1 MTKEQP
7 VLTLSHVTTSFQT
20 AHGLLPAVDDVGFSV
35 FPREIVAVVGESG
48 SGKTVTCLSVI
59 GLAGAS
65 AVTTGSIVFDGRE
78 LVGLPSDELRQVRGG
93 EIGFVFQEPMT
104 SLNPVFTVGNQLD
117 ETLRAHTKLSK
128 EQRKQRIIH
137 LFELCG
143 IPEPEQR
150 MRCYPY
156 ELSGGMKQ
164 RVMIAMALCCDPKI
178 LIADEPT
185 TALDVTIQAQVLGL
199 LRTLRDQLGMS
210 IVIVTHD
217 LGVVANF
224 AERVVVMY
232 AGKIVEEGPT
242 REVLDHPRHCYTRG
256 LIASIPRLTTQR
268 GQDLPV
274 IPGIVPDLTKM
285 PGVCRSAPPCGAAAD
300 RCKQQPPE
308 IVVGPGH
315 RASCWLEEQK
325 EGTAYGAD

>member
-1 MTKEQP
+1 M
-7 VLTLSHVTTSFQT
+7 TTSFQT

-185 TALDVTIQAQVLGL
+185 TALDVTWCLYWYLWLWQCRCQMPYRFPWEAWFHLLWIQDPNGYTPGYL
-199 LRTLRDQLGMS
+199 
-210 IVIVTHD
+210 
-217 LGVVANF
+217 
-224 AERVVVMY
+224 
-232 AGKIVEEGPT
+232 
-242 REVLDHPRHCYTRG
+242 HPRT
-256 LIASIPRLTTQR
+256 PDTTQ
-268 GQDLPV
+268 P
-274 IPGIVPDLTKM
+274 
-285 PGVCRSAPPCGAAAD
+285 
-300 RCKQQPPE
+300 
-308 IVVGPGH
+308 H
-315 RASCWLEEQK
+315 RFLWS
-325 EGTAYGAD
+325 GF

>member
-150 MRCYPY
+150 MRCY
-156 ELSGGMKQ
+156 GT
-164 RVMIAMALCCDPKI
+164 VFLC
-178 LIADEPT
+178 
-185 TALDVTIQAQVLGL
+185 
-199 LRTLRDQLGMS
+199 
-210 IVIVTHD
+210 
-217 LGVVANF
+217 
-224 AERVVVMY
+224 
-232 AGKIVEEGPT
+232 
-242 REVLDHPRHCYTRG
+242 
-256 LIASIPRLTTQR
+256 
-268 GQDLPV
+268 
-274 IPGIVPDLTKM
+274 
-285 PGVCRSAPPCGAAAD
+285 
-300 RCKQQPPE
+300 
-308 IVVGPGH
+308 
-315 RASCWLEEQK
+315 W
-325 EGTAYGAD
+325 

>member
-65 AVTTGSIVFDGRE
+65 AVTTGSIVFAGRE
-78 LVGLPSDELRQVRGG
+78 RGGRPSDELRQVRGG

-199 LRTLRDQLGMS
+199 CARCAIS
-210 IVIVTHD
+210 S
-217 LGVVANF
+217 
-224 AERVVVMY
+224 E
-232 AGKIVEEGPT
+232 
-242 REVLDHPRHCYTRG
+242 C
-256 LIASIPRLTTQR
+256 RL
-268 GQDLPV
+268 
-274 IPGIVPDLTKM
+274 
-285 PGVCRSAPPCGAAAD
+285 
-300 RCKQQPPE
+300 
-308 IVVGPGH
+308 
-315 RASCWLEEQK
+315 
-325 EGTAYGAD
+325 

>member
-1 MTKEQP
+1 
-7 VLTLSHVTTSFQT
+7 
-20 AHGLLPAVDDVGFSV
+20 
-35 FPREIVAVVGESG
+35 
-48 SGKTVTCLSVI
+48 
-59 GLAGAS
+59 
-65 AVTTGSIVFDGRE
+65 
-78 LVGLPSDELRQVRGG
+78 
-93 EIGFVFQEPMT
+93 
-104 SLNPVFTVGNQLD
+104 
-117 ETLRAHTKLSK
+117 
-128 EQRKQRIIH
+128 
-137 LFELCG
+137 
-143 IPEPEQR
+143 

-274 IPGIVPDLTKM
+274 IPGNVPDLSQM
-285 PGVCRSAPPCGAAAD
+285 PEGCRFAPRCGAATD

-315 RASCWLEEQK
+315 RASCWLE
-325 EGTAYGAD
+325 

>member
-1 MTKEQP
+1 MP
-7 VLTLSHVTTSFQT
+7 L
-20 AHGLLPAVDDVGFSV
+20 
-35 FPREIVAVVGESG
+35 VAQM
-48 SGKTVTCLSVI
+48 
-59 GLAGAS
+59 
-65 AVTTGSIVFDGRE
+65 FD
-78 LVGLPSDELRQVRGG
+78 
-93 EIGFVFQEPMT
+93 
-104 SLNPVFTVGNQLD
+104 
-117 ETLRAHTKLSK
+117 
-128 EQRKQRIIH
+128 
-137 LFELCG
+137 
-143 IPEPEQR
+143 EQR

-242 REVLDHPRHCYTRG
+242 REVLDHPRHCYTRC
-256 LIASIPRLTTQR
+256 LIASIPRLTSQR
-268 GQDLPV
+268 GQDLP
-274 IPGIVPDLTKM
+274 
-285 PGVCRSAPPCGAAAD
+285 
-300 RCKQQPPE
+300 
-308 IVVGPGH
+308 
-315 RASCWLEEQK
+315 
-325 EGTAYGAD
+325 